1 MQTGFPYHTLH
12 NAVSL
17 QLQVHRLGYKLDPH
31 YQVQRHL
38 CLPLRIGLRLADC
51 TLRINPIS
59 SERSHRRRCNPAACW
74 NIQAD
79 CQHPDHQEW
88 HGCFTDHTSIL
99 PGREGRSRW
108 RSSAGVS
115 KCCFHPSST
124 IHTNQVQSNIPN
136 STPYG
141 PDQSPPNKERGILH
155 IEKIQPL
162 EILQPRVRQPSIS
175 IMIHPNRSATR
186 LNNPR
191 RLTNGPYGIYA
202 RDALH
207 NTYSRLTTHS
217 NYETGF
223 QSKGSSA
230 NKHRPVPRLP
240 RQPRPAQKTAK
251 SADGFACKGGS
262 GEGNVLRNAPVVG

>member
-1 MQTGFPYHTLH
+1 
-12 NAVSL
+12 
-17 QLQVHRLGYKLDPH
+17 
-31 YQVQRHL
+31 VQRHL

-240 RQPRPAQKTAK
+240 RQPRPAQKRRERRRLRVQRRLRRGQRLAERAGCGIT
-251 SADGFACKGGS
+251 STTDSIFVHVRVS
-262 GEGNVLRNAPVVG
+262 GVTMEEVLCVGQRV